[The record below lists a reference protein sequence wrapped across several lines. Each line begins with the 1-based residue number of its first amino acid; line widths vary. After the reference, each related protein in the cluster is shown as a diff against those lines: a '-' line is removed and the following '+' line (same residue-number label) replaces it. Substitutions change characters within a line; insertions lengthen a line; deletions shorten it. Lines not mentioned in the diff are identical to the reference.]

1 MPALLMD
8 RLARN
13 VRRPWLSR
21 NEKTL
26 PHFRGM
32 DRLFQAIIA
41 AGDAHHFVRGTRV
54 RERAYTPVPV
64 AQAKPARVE
73 ELQAG
78 HRRGKG
84 HFDGGRAAVNG
95 IGRSSGAIRAIP
107 VLQDHALDS
116 PSGRRG
122 GIGPGQSRPAR
133 SPRRRSIDARRLTAA
148 PGWFCAGAN

>member
-1 MPALLMD
+1 MPRRACLRFAARGWVAPVLAPGRPLD
-8 RLARN
+8 SQQLEGGRSGEGSVRLARN

-64 AQAKPARVE
+64 AQAKPASVE

-78 HRRGKG
+78 PSRRK
-84 HFDGGRAAVNG
+84 
-95 IGRSSGAIRAIP
+95 
-107 VLQDHALDS
+107 
-116 PSGRRG
+116 
-122 GIGPGQSRPAR
+122 RP
-133 SPRRRSIDARRLTAA
+133 
-148 PGWFCAGAN
+148 F